1 MEWTTIDY
9 GGTEI
14 RATDFLNGVLILM
27 VNDLLVF
34 IPGYYVK
41 QREAEMDGP
50 ALRERKTKAKEFGLI
65 LREYQPD

>member
-14 RATDFLNGVLILM
+14 RATDFLNVVLILM

-41 QREAEMDGP
+41 QQEAEMDGP
-50 ALRERKTKAKEFGLI
+50 ALRERKRDFSTAPHG
-65 LREYQPD
+65 RV